1 MMEQNGS
8 LAWEVTQLRVELGQ
22 ERIANMAARLELAR
36 VKERLEQLQEA
47 LDLLQIERDRA
58 EVARW

>member
-8 LAWEVTQLRVELGQ
+8 LAWEVTQLRAELGQ
-22 ERIANMAARLELAR
+22 ERIANMASRLEVGRL
-36 VKERLEQLQEA
+36 KEKLDKLQEA

>member
-8 LAWEVTQLRVELGQ
+8 LAWEVTQLRAELGQ

-36 VKERLEQLQEA
+36 VKEKLEQLQEA